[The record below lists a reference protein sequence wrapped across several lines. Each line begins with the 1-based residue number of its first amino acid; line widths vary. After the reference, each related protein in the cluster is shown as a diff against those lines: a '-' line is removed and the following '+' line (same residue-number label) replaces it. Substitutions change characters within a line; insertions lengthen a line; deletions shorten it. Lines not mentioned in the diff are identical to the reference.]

1 MNTLQRMITLSKI
14 YTNYRK
20 RKLTLNTL
28 PIRLWIES
36 SQRCNLACVM
46 CPNKD
51 IPKGEK
57 GLMDLAL
64 YQKIIDEAKEF
75 AHDINL
81 HHRGEPLLHPQ
92 LAQMIRY
99 ARHGGLAVRFHTNAT
114 LLDAEQAEELVAAQP
129 DLISISFD
137 GLQKDLYE
145 ETRRGA
151 NFERTVANVL
161 GLLDTRKRLG
171 ARKPYIVMETID
183 LPALRGRSDPDQVR
197 ALVELLKVRG
207 LDELIIKDLYEWTT
221 ASSNAPCRQTHNVCT
236 FPWYAM
242 VICWDGTVTP
252 CPQDFMA
259 AIKLGNVRDQSIR
272 TIWNGPSYLEL
283 RHHLVHDLQSLELCR
298 KCDRLFR
305 KQLAGLPFQ
314 YMIPFLS
321 DQFLGYRQL
330 RKLLGSSERN
340 VE

>member
-1 MNTLQRMITLSKI
+1 MTSLKRMATLAKI
-14 YTNYRK
+14 YVSYRS
-20 RKLTLNTL
+20 RKPILNTL

-51 IPKGEK
+51 IPKDEK
-57 GLMDLAL
+57 GLMDLRL

-75 AHDINL
+75 THDINL

-99 ARHGGLAVRFHTNAT
+99 ADDAGLTVRFHTNAT
-114 LLDAEQAEELVAAQP
+114 LLDADQAEQLVAAQP

-151 NFERTVANVL
+151 NFEQTVANIL
-161 GLLDTRKRLG
+161 GVLDTRKRLR

-183 LPALRGRSDPDQVR
+183 LPALRGRADSDRVR
-197 ALVELLKVRG
+197 ALVKVLRARG
-207 LDELIIKDLYEWTT
+207 LDELVTKDLYEWAT
-221 ASSNAPCRQTHNVCT
+221 ASSNAPCCHTHHVCT

-272 TIWNGPSYLEL
+272 AIWNSPPYLEL
-283 RHHLVHDLQSLELCR
+283 RHHLVHDLESLELCR

-314 YMIPFLS
+314 YMIPFLI

-340 VE
+340 PE